1 MLVCTE
7 QEEQYMF
14 SRCQLCADNF
24 DNNVIENTTY
34 STKRIQWFQ
43 WVYKEVCID
52 DQEEKSDSEVENID
66 TEHLTNIEENDP
78 LPTRSSQFNQTSV
91 QEKVSDNISVTS
103 GKRRYPLSNKT
114 INTNNENWPSTKRR
128 KNEVKQLKRK
138 ITEMEKTWMP
148 RPDPGTIKYFS
159 TIVSICTEEDI
170 DFEDNKGDK
179 LENIMTVLALS
190 EDELQECYDEH
201 SIRNTCRKVLNKVFN
216 NELLNP
222 TF

>member
-66 TEHLTNIEENDP
+66 TEYLTNNEENDP
-78 LPTRSSQFNQTSV
+78 LPTRSSQFNQTS
-91 QEKVSDNISVTS
+91 
-103 GKRRYPLSNKT
+103 GKRRYPLSNKN
-114 INTNNENWPSTKRR
+114 INTNNENLPSTKRR
-128 KNEVKQLKRK
+128 K
-138 ITEMEKTWMP
+138 T

-159 TIVSICTEEDI
+159 TIVSICPGEDI
-170 DFEDNKGDK
+170 NFEDNKGDK

-190 EDELQECYDEH
+190 EDE
-201 SIRNTCRKVLNKVFN
+201 
-216 NELLNP
+216 
-222 TF
+222 

>member
-1 MLVCTE
+1 N
-7 QEEQYMF
+7 
-14 SRCQLCADNF
+14 RP
-24 DNNVIENTTY
+24 TTDTT
-34 STKRIQWFQ
+34 SFVLRIPR
-43 WVYKEVCID
+43 VALAESSVCID

-78 LPTRSSQFNQTSV
+78 LPTRSSEFNQTSV

-128 KNEVKQLKRK
+128 K
-138 ITEMEKTWMP
+138 T

-216 NELLNP
+216 NGLLDP
-222 TF
+222 TFRYGTILNEKKYKKRLVAIHDL